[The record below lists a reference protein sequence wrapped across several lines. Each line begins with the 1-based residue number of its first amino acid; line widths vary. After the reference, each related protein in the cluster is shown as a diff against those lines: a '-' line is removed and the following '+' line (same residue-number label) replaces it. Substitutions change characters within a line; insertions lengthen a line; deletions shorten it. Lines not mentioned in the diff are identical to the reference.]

1 MLGGDAV
8 ARFLKS
14 TTGRVLAVIV
24 LLFSLYTLAGFF
36 LVPHLVRSLLVGNIQ
51 KTLGVAA
58 EVGDIQVNPL
68 TLKLDLKNFSL
79 PAASGKKLLGFEHFS
94 VNVSP
99 ASLWRRALVF
109 GDIVLDAPFVN
120 AKVAADGSVN
130 LMQLRPKNPP
140 AAPPPPD
147 QGKQPLPRVQIGLFR
162 VSNGTVSY
170 EDESRS
176 PTFATRLEPIEFDL
190 RDFSTGVEG
199 GLFDFSG
206 KTRNDERIE
215 WHGHLSIPDLESDG
229 QVKLTGLQAKTIWE
243 YIESRVN
250 FAISSGKIDIDA
262 NYRVS
267 VKESTELQ
275 VELRQFD
282 IAGLGIRAKAGDAD
296 WISVPE
302 LRVGATSL
310 DLAHREVKVDSVV
323 FKGLQVTAW
332 LNADKSLNLMSLAA
346 APGAAVRPGPKAAPA
361 APATPAPASLP
372 ATGPGN
378 STWRLALRDF
388 ALQDATVAF
397 EDRSAR
403 PTAKFALTPLSLDVQ
418 GASLDLAQPLQVK
431 LDVGVN
437 STAHL
442 GVSGSVTPAPLA
454 ADLGVQLSKFDLTA
468 LQPYIGQ
475 LTAMSLLSGQLG
487 ADLKVKY
494 GAAKPV
500 LAVKGAIG
508 VTGLHTIDNTLK
520 DDFINWDSLDLK
532 NFSYQQQPAR
542 LEIDRVVARKLYS
555 RTIIEAD
562 STLNVE
568 RVLRMAKPAADK
580 PGPPVKRMAPVAAS
594 AVAPAPAGARGPST
608 YVAIRKV
615 EISDST
621 LNFSDFSINP
631 NFSAGI
637 QKLNGS
643 VSGLSSRP
651 DSRATV
657 DLKGEVDEF
666 SPVSIAGDVNLL
678 SPALYSDVTMSFR
691 NIELSIIN
699 PYSGKFA
706 GYNITKGKLTTELH
720 YKLDGRKLDA
730 QHHITIDQLEFGD
743 KTASKDAVSLPIK
756 LAVALLK
763 DRNGVI
769 DLDLPVSGS
778 LDDPKFSI
786 WPIIGKVLKN
796 ILEKL
801 VTAPFA
807 MLGSL
812 FSGGPDLQFVDFQPG
827 SAALDAAAAD
837 RLKSIAKALTQRPQL
852 KLDVPIAVVA
862 EVDRPALAE
871 VKFQSQLLAL
881 QKAKPG
887 AAPSRLSLLHT
898 LYVSIV
904 DGEPKYPDGVKTDA
918 QRADYLEGEARKHVA
933 VTDTELVDLGQQRAL
948 TLQNALLT
956 DTQLEPERVFL
967 VQSDKAKLA
976 GSMVRLEMTLR

>member
-1 MLGGDAV
+1 V
-8 ARFLKS
+8 ARFLNSK
-14 TTGRVLAVIV
+14 TGRVLTVIV

-36 LVPHLVRSLLVGNIQ
+36 LAPLLVRSLLVANIQ
-51 KTLGVAA
+51 KTLGVTP
-58 EVGDIQVNPL
+58 EVGEIHVNPL
-68 TLKLDLKNFSL
+68 TLKLDLRNFSL
-79 PAASGKKLLGFEHFS
+79 PAASGNKLLGFEHFS

-99 ASLWRRALVF
+99 ASIWRRALVF

-120 AKVAADGSVN
+120 AKVADDGSVN

-140 AAPPPPD
+140 AAPPPP
-147 QGKQPLPRVQIGLFR
+147 GKTKQSLPRVQIGLFR

-176 PTFATRLEPIEFDL
+176 PTFATRLEPIEFNL

-215 WHGHLSIPDLESDG
+215 WHGHLSVPDLESDG
-229 QVKLTGLQAKTIWE
+229 QVKLSGLQAKTIWE

-250 FAISSGKIDIDA
+250 FAISSGTIDIDA

-282 IAGLGIRAKAGDAD
+282 VAGLGIRAKAGDAD

-310 DLAHREVKVDSVV
+310 DLAHRDVRVDSVV

-346 APGAAVRPGPKAAPA
+346 APGAVVRPAPKTAPA
-361 APATPAPASLP
+361 APATPAVT

-378 STWRLALRDF
+378 STWRVALRDF
-388 ALQDATVAF
+388 ALLDATVVF

-431 LDVGVN
+431 LDVGIN
-437 STAHL
+437 STGHL

-454 ADLGVQLSKFDLTA
+454 ADLGVQLATFDLTA

-475 LTAMSLLSGQLG
+475 MTAMSLLSGQLG

-494 GAAKPV
+494 GAAKPI

-532 NFSYQQQPAR
+532 SFSYQQQPAR

-568 RVLRMAKPAADK
+568 RVLGTAKPAAGK
-580 PGPPVKRMAPVAAS
+580 PGTPAKQAAPVASSAAS
-594 AVAPAPAGARGPST
+594 PAPAAARSPST
-608 YVAIRKV
+608 YVAIHKV

-621 LNFSDFSINP
+621 MNFSDFSINP

-730 QHHITIDQLEFGD
+730 QHHITIDQLEFGE
-743 KTASKDAVSLPIK
+743 KTASKDAVTLPIK

-769 DLDLPVSGS
+769 NLDVPVSGS

-786 WPIIGKVLKN
+786 MPIIGKVLKN

-801 VTAPFA
+801 ITAPFA
-807 MLGSL
+807 MLSSL
-812 FSGGPDLQFVDFQPG
+812 FSAGPDLQFVDFQPG

-837 RLKSIAKALTQRPQL
+837 RLKSIAKALTERPQL

-862 EVDRPALAE
+862 QIDRPALVE
-871 VKFQSQLLAL
+871 VKFQAQLQAA

-898 LYVSIV
+898 LYVGNAG
-904 DGEPKYPDGVKTDA
+904 GEPKFPDGLKTDA
-918 QRADYLEGEARKHVA
+918 QRADYLEGEVRKQIA
-933 VTDTELVDLGQQRAL
+933 VTDTELQDLGQQRAL
-948 TLQNALLT
+948 TLQSALLT
-956 DTQLEPERVFL
+956 GTQLEPERVFL
-967 VQSDKAKLA
+967 VQSDKAKLE
-976 GSMVRLEMTLR
+976 GNVVRLEMTLH

>member
-1 MLGGDAV
+1 MAK
-8 ARFLKS
+8 FLKS
-14 TTGRVLAVIV
+14 RAGRVLAVIV
-24 LLFSLYTLAGFF
+24 LLFILYTLAGFF
-36 LVPHLVRSLLVGNIQ
+36 LAPHLVRSVLAENIQ
-51 KTLGVAA
+51 KTLGVAP
-58 EVGDIQVNPL
+58 EIGEIHVNPL
-68 TLKLDLKNFSL
+68 TLKLDVRNFSL
-79 PAASGKKLLGFEHFS
+79 PSAGGKKLLGFEHFS
-94 VNVSP
+94 VNVSL
-99 ASLWRRALVF
+99 ASIWRRALVF
-109 GDIVLDAPFVN
+109 GDILLDAPFVN
-120 AKVAADGSVN
+120 TIVAADGSVN
-130 LMQLRPKNPP
+130 LMQLRPKNSP
-140 AAPPPPD
+140 AAPPPPARTN
-147 QGKQPLPRVQIGLFR
+147 QPLPRIQIGLFR

-176 PTFATRLEPIEFDL
+176 PTFSTRLEPIEFDL
-190 RDFSTGVEG
+190 HDFSTGVEG

-215 WHGHLSIPDLESDG
+215 WHGHLSVPDLESDG
-229 QVKLTGLQAKTIWE
+229 QIKLTGLQAKTIWE

-250 FAISSGKIDIDA
+250 FAISSGKINIDA

-267 VKESTELQ
+267 VKESTDLH
-275 VELRQFD
+275 VDLRQFD
-282 IAGLGIRAKAGDAD
+282 VSGLGIRAKAGDTD
-296 WISVPE
+296 WISVPD

-310 DLAHREVKVDSVV
+310 DLAHREVRVDSVV
-323 FKGLQVTAW
+323 FKGLQLSAW

-346 APGAAVRPGPKAAPA
+346 SPGAATRPAPIT
-361 APATPAPASLP
+361 APATPTVAA
-372 ATGPGN
+372 PGN
-378 STWRLALRDF
+378 SAWRLALRDF
-388 ALQDATVAF
+388 ALQDATISF
-397 EDRSAR
+397 EDRSAK
-403 PTAKFALTPLSLDVQ
+403 PTAKFALTPVSLDVQ
-418 GASLDLAQPLQVK
+418 GASLDLSQPVQVK
-431 LDVGVN
+431 LDVGIN
-437 STAHL
+437 STGHL
-442 GVSGSVTPAPLA
+442 GASGSLTPAPLA
-454 ADLGVQLSKFDLTA
+454 AELGVQLATIDLTA

-475 LTAMSLLSGQLG
+475 MTAMSLLSGQLG

-494 GAAKPV
+494 GTAKPI
-500 LAVKGAIG
+500 LAVKGAIT
-508 VTGLHTIDNTLK
+508 VSGLHTIDNTLQ

-542 LEIDRVVARKLYS
+542 LEIDRIVARKLYS

-568 RVLRMAKPAADK
+568 RVLGRAKPAAGK
-580 PGPPVKRMAPVAAS
+580 PGPPATRAAPVTASTPAPAPVA
-594 AVAPAPAGARGPST
+594 PPGPSM
-608 YVAIRKV
+608 YMAIHKV
-615 EISDST
+615 EISDGT
-621 LNFSDFSINP
+621 MNFSDFSINP

-643 VSGLSSRP
+643 VSGLSSRT

-743 KTASKDAVSLPIK
+743 KTASKDAVTLPIK

-769 DLDLPVSGS
+769 NLDVPVSGS

-786 WPIIGKVLKN
+786 MPIIGQVLKN

-801 VTAPFA
+801 VMAPFA

-837 RLKSIAKALTQRPQL
+837 RLKSIAKALAERPQL

-862 EVDRPALAE
+862 EIDRPALAE
-871 VKFQSQLLAL
+871 VKFQSQLQAA

-887 AAPSRLSLLHT
+887 AAPSRLTLLHT
-898 LYVSIV
+898 LYVSNV
-904 DGEPKYPDGVKTDA
+904 GGEPKYPDDFKSDA
-918 QRADYLEGEARKHVA
+918 QRADFLEGEVRKHIA
-933 VTDTELVDLGQQRAL
+933 VTDTELLDLGQQRAL
-948 TLQNALLT
+948 TLQSALLT

-967 VQSDKAKLA
+967 VQSDKAKLE
-976 GSMVRLEMTLR
+976 GGVVRLEMTLR

>member
-1 MLGGDAV
+1 V
-8 ARFLKS
+8 ANFLKS
-14 TTGRVLAVIV
+14 RTGRVLAVIV
-24 LLFSLYTLAGFF
+24 LLFGLYTVAGFF
-36 LVPHLVRSLLVGNIQ
+36 LAPHLVRTLLVDNIL
-51 KTLGVAA
+51 KTLGVAP
-58 EVGDIQVNPL
+58 EVGEIHVNPL
-68 TLKLDLKNFSL
+68 TLKLDVRNFSL
-79 PAASGKKLLGFEHFS
+79 PSTSGKKLLGFEHFS

-99 ASLWRRALVF
+99 ASIWRRAFVF

-120 AKVAADGSVN
+120 TVVASDGSVN
-130 LMQLRPKNPP
+130 LMQLRPKNAP
-140 AAPPPPD
+140 AATPPPD
-147 QGKQPLPRVQIGLFR
+147 KTHQPLPRVQIGLFR

-190 RDFSTGVEG
+190 RDFSTGIEG
-199 GLFDFSG
+199 GVFDFSG

-215 WHGHLSIPDLESDG
+215 WHGHLSVPDLESDG
-229 QVKLTGLQAKTIWE
+229 QIKLTGLQAKTIWE

-250 FAISSGKIDIDA
+250 FVIGAGKINVDA

-267 VKESTELQ
+267 VKESTELH
-275 VELRQFD
+275 VELQQFD
-282 IAGLGIRAKAGDAD
+282 VSGLGVRARAGDAD
-296 WISVPE
+296 WVSVPD

-310 DLAHREVKVDSVV
+310 DLAQHEVKIDSVV

-332 LNADKSLNLMSLAA
+332 LNADKSLNLLSLAG
-346 APGAAVRPGPKAAPA
+346 APGAAAKPGPKTVSVASTTPTA
-361 APATPAPASLP
+361 APATGA
-372 ATGPGN
+372 GN
-378 STWRLALRDF
+378 SGWRVELRDF
-388 ALQDATVAF
+388 ALQDATVSF
-397 EDRSAR
+397 EDRSTK
-403 PTAKFALTPLSLDVQ
+403 PIAKFALAPVSLDVQ
-418 GASLDLAQPLQVK
+418 GASLDLSHAVQVR

-437 STAHL
+437 SAGHL
-442 GVSGSVTPAPLA
+442 GVAGSLTLAPLA
-454 ADLGVQLSKFDLTA
+454 ADLGVQLAKFDLTA

-487 ADLKVKY
+487 ADMKIKY
-494 GAAKPV
+494 GAAKPI
-500 LAVKGAIG
+500 LAVKGAVS
-508 VTGLHTIDNTLK
+508 VTGLHTVDNTLQ
-520 DDFINWDSLDLK
+520 DDFINWDSLNIK

-542 LEIDRVVARKLYS
+542 LEIDRVIARKLYS

-562 STLNVE
+562 STLNVQ
-568 RVLRMAKPAADK
+568 RVLGTAKPAGKA
-580 PGPPVKRMAPVAAS
+580 GPATKQAAPAMAATA
-594 AVAPAPAGARGPST
+594 APAPTAAPARGPSM
-608 YVAIRKV
+608 YMAVHKV
-615 EISDST
+615 EISDGT
-621 LNFSDFSINP
+621 MNFSDLSINP

-678 SPALYSDVTMSFR
+678 SPALYSDVTMSFQ

-730 QHHITIDQLEFGD
+730 QHHIMIDQLEFGD

-769 DLDLPVSGS
+769 NLDVPVSGS

-786 WPIIGKVLKN
+786 MPIIGKVLMN

-807 MLGSL
+807 MLGAL
-812 FSGGPDLQFVDFQPG
+812 FSAGPDLQFVDFQPG
-827 SAALDAAAAD
+827 SAALDAAASG
-837 RLKSIAKALTQRPQL
+837 RLKSIAKALTERPQL
-852 KLDVPIAVVA
+852 RLDVPIAVVA
-862 EVDRPALAE
+862 EIDRPALAE
-871 VKFQSQLLAL
+871 VKFQSQLQAA
-881 QKAKPG
+881 QKGKAG
-887 AAPSRLSLLHT
+887 AAPSRLSLLRA
-898 LYVSIV
+898 LYVSNV
-904 DGEPKYPDGVKTDA
+904 GGEPKYPDGVKTDA
-918 QRADYLEGEARKHVA
+918 QRADFLEGEVRKHIA
-933 VTDTELVDLGQQRAL
+933 VTDTELLDLGQQRAL
-948 TLQNALLT
+948 VLQSALLT

-967 VQSDKAKLA
+967 VQNDKAKLE
-976 GSMVRLEMTLR
+976 GSMVRLEMALH

>member
-1 MLGGDAV
+1 V
-8 ARFLKS
+8 ANFLKS
-14 TTGRVLAVIV
+14 RTGRVLAIIL
-24 LLFSLYTLAGFF
+24 LLFGLYTLAGFF
-36 LVPHLVRSLLVGNIQ
+36 LAPHLVRNLLVENIQ
-51 KTLGVAA
+51 KTLGAA
-58 EVGDIQVNPL
+58 PEVGEIHVNPL
-68 TLKLDLKNFSL
+68 TLKLDVRNFSL
-79 PAASGKKLLGFEHFS
+79 PSSGGKKLLGFEHFS

-99 ASLWRRALVF
+99 ASLWRRAFVF
-109 GDIVLDAPFVN
+109 GDIVLEAPFVN
-120 AKVAADGSVN
+120 TVVAADGSVN
-130 LMQLRPKNPP
+130 LMQLRPKNAPA
-140 AAPPPPD
+140 AAPPPD
-147 QGKQPLPRVQIGLFR
+147 KTQQPLPRVQIGLFR

-176 PTFATRLEPIEFDL
+176 PTFATRLAPIEFDL
-190 RDFSTGVEG
+190 RDFSTGIEG

-215 WHGHLSIPDLESDG
+215 WHGHLSVPDLESDG
-229 QVKLTGLQAKTIWE
+229 QIKLTGLQAKTIWE

-250 FAISSGKIDIDA
+250 FAISSGKINVDA

-267 VKESTELQ
+267 VKENTELH

-282 IAGLGIRAKAGDAD
+282 VSALGIRARAGDAD
-296 WISVPE
+296 WISVPD

-310 DLAHREVKVDSVV
+310 DLAQHEVKIDSVV

-332 LNADKSLNLMSLAA
+332 LNADKSLNLLSLAG
-346 APGAAVRPGPKAAPA
+346 APGAAAKPGPKTVSVASTTPTA
-361 APATPAPASLP
+361 APATGA
-372 ATGPGN
+372 GN
-378 STWRLALRDF
+378 SGWRVELRDF
-388 ALQDATVAF
+388 ALQDATVSF
-397 EDRSAR
+397 EDRSTK
-403 PTAKFALTPLSLDVQ
+403 PIAKFALAPVALDLQ
-418 GASLDLAQPLQVK
+418 GASLDLSHPVQVK
-431 LDVGVN
+431 LDVGIN
-437 STAHL
+437 AAGHL
-442 GVSGSVTPAPLA
+442 GLIGAVTPAPLA
-454 ADLGVQLSKFDLTA
+454 ADLAVQLAKFDLTA

-487 ADLKVKY
+487 ADIKIKY
-494 GAAKPV
+494 GAAKPI
-500 LAVKGAIG
+500 LAVKGAVS
-508 VTGLHTIDNTLK
+508 VTGLHTIDNTLQ
-520 DDFINWDSLDLK
+520 DDFINWDSLDIK

-542 LEIDRVVARKLYS
+542 LEIDRVIARKLYS
-555 RTIIEAD
+555 RTIIETD

-568 RVLRMAKPAADK
+568 RVLGTAKPAAGK
-580 PGPPVKRMAPVAAS
+580 ASPAAKQAAPAAAS
-594 AVAPAPAGARGPST
+594 TVAPAPAAAPVRAPSM
-608 YVAIRKV
+608 YMAIHKV
-615 EISDST
+615 EVSDGT
-621 LNFSDFSINP
+621 MNFSDFSINP

-720 YKLDGRKLDA
+720 YKLEGRKLDA

-743 KTASKDAVSLPIK
+743 RTASKDAVSLPIK

-769 DLDLPVSGS
+769 NLDVPVSGS

-786 WPIIGKVLKN
+786 MPIIGKVLMN

-807 MLGSL
+807 MLGAL
-812 FSGGPDLQFVDFQPG
+812 FSAGPDLQFVDFQPG
-827 SAALDAAAAD
+827 SAALDAAASA
-837 RLKSIAKALTQRPQL
+837 RLKSIAKALTERPQL

-862 EVDRPALAE
+862 DIDRPALAE
-871 VKFQSQLLAL
+871 VKFQSQLQAA

-887 AAPSRLSLLHT
+887 ASASRLSLLHI
-898 LYVSIV
+898 LYVSTV
-904 DGEPKYPDGVKTDA
+904 GGEPKYPDDAKTDA
-918 QRADYLEGEARKHVA
+918 QRADFLAGEVRKRIA

-948 TLQNALLT
+948 ALQSALLT

-967 VQSDKAKLA
+967 VQSDKAKLE
-976 GSMVRLEMTLR
+976 GDVVRLEMTLR